1 MCDKRSWTP
10 RAVDQPERAL
20 SEAEVAQVIDGAY
33 WQVAPATGAQLAVVY
48 TGAIAAEALE
58 AFEQI
63 REDVPGAGLMAVP
76 SPDRLHRGWSSAV
89 AARAKGEGGSAHIER
104 LLAALAPGAR
114 LVTVI
119 DGPPATLSWIGG
131 VRGDRVV
138 PLGVDHFGQS
148 GDVQDLYRA
157 YGLDVEAILDAAAA
171 ALE

>member
-1 MCDKRSWTP
+1 
-10 RAVDQPERAL
+10 
-20 SEAEVAQVIDGAY
+20 
-33 WQVAPATGAQLAVVY
+33 
-48 TGAIAAEALE
+48 
-58 AFEQI
+58 
-63 REDVPGAGLMAVP
+63 MAVP
-76 SPDRLHRGWSSAV
+76 SPDRLHRGWSSATS
-89 AARAKGEGGSAHIER
+89 ARARGEGGAAHIER